1 MEDTVEEP
9 KKGLIQEFKDFIV
22 TGTNSESLFG
32 MCESMWR
39 PDLEP
44 EELFEVIS
52 QCLLSGIDRD
62 ALAGW
67 GAVVYVITKD
77 KVIARTL
84 KGRMD

>member
-1 MEDTVEEP
+1 MDSIGATETA
-9 KKGLIQEFKDFIV
+9 KDFIV

-39 PDLEP
+39 PELES

-77 KVIARTL
+77 KVVARTL